1 MGLDNANLTKLML
14 CEKIKEFLP
23 EFEFEISSEGKDPDQ
38 RDYFVSNKK
47 IEKKGFKA
55 TIKIEDGIN
64 ELIKVFTHNKEK
76 IINNY

>member
-38 RDYFVSNKK
+38 RDYFVSNEKLKK
-47 IEKKGFKA
+47 AGFEAKYPLEKGIE
-55 TIKIEDGIN
+55 
-64 ELIKVFTHNKEK
+64 ELI
-76 IINNY
+76 NYYSDHLDK